1 MNKIDLNSDLGESF
15 GIYTIGC
22 DEKVLKYVSSA
33 NIACGL
39 HAGDPHVIRKT
50 VCLALEN
57 NVAIGAHPGLMD
69 LIGFGRRKI
78 DIKPQ
83 EAYDLVVYQVG
94 ALEAFVK
101 AEGAKMQH
109 VKPHGALYNM
119 AAKDKSLA
127 EAIAKAVYR
136 VNPDLILYGLA
147 GSELTRAGEA
157 IGLKVANEVFAD
169 RTYQSDGSLT
179 PRTQAD
185 AMIKDEDKAIEQVLT
200 MVQKGI
206 VYTTK
211 GEIVEVKADTVCIH
225 GDSEKA
231 LAFANKIKS
240 RLEKAN
246 IIVGSFK

>member
-1 MNKIDLNSDLGESF
+1 
-15 GIYTIGC
+15 
-22 DEKVLKYVSSA
+22 
-33 NIACGL
+33 
-39 HAGDPHVIRKT
+39 
-50 VCLALEN
+50 
-57 NVAIGAHPGLMD
+57 MD
-69 LIGFGRRKI
+69 LIGFGRRKM

>member
-1 MNKIDLNSDLGESF
+1 MTKIDLNSDLGESF

-69 LIGFGRRKI
+69 LIGFGRRKM

-185 AMIKDEDKAIEQVLT
+185 AMIKDEDNAIEQVLT

-206 VYTTK
+206 IYTTK
-211 GEIVEVKADTVCIH
+211 GAIVEVKADTVCNH
-225 GDSEKA
+225 EDCEKA

-240 RLEKAN
+240 RLEEAN

>member
-1 MNKIDLNSDLGESF
+1 MTKIDLNSDLGESF
-15 GIYTIGC
+15 GIYAIGC

-39 HAGDPHVIRKT
+39 HAGDPHVMRKT

-69 LIGFGRRKI
+69 LIGFGRRKM

-127 EAIAKAVYR
+127 EAIAKAVYH

-240 RLEKAN
+240 RLEEAN

>member
-69 LIGFGRRKI
+69 LIGFGRRKM

-127 EAIAKAVYR
+127 EDIAKAVYR